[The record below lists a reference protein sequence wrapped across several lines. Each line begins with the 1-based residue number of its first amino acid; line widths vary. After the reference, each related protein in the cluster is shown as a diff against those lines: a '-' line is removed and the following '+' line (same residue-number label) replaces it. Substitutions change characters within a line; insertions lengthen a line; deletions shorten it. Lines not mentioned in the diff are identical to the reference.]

1 MIECTTVISEKT
13 QRELT
18 KKTYIFSI
26 ISLVAGIIG
35 IALYITLG
43 TIINEPWTEI
53 FLIFALP
60 FGFGLI
66 FIITLDTNY
75 RTLKNNAM
83 VNFYMFNDDNLSIT
97 TMKNNEN
104 IGTSQISYNNIIKVN
119 ENKNYLFLYL
129 NRVSVLPI
137 DKRTLSNDDVNKIKE
152 IINKKSA

>member
-1 MIECTTVISEKT
+1 MP
-13 QRELT
+13 R
-18 KKTYIFSI
+18 
-26 ISLVAGIIG
+26 
-35 IALYITLG
+35 
-43 TIINEPWTEI
+43 TEI

-83 VNFYMFNDDNLSIT
+83 VNFYAFNDDNLSIT

-152 IINKKSA
+152 IINKKKRIKGYS

>member
-1 MIECTTVISEKT
+1 
-13 QRELT
+13 
-18 KKTYIFSI
+18 
-26 ISLVAGIIG
+26 
-35 IALYITLG
+35 
-43 TIINEPWTEI
+43 
-53 FLIFALP
+53 
-60 FGFGLI
+60 
-66 FIITLDTNY
+66 
-75 RTLKNNAM
+75 M
-83 VNFYMFNDDNLSIT
+83 VNFYAFNDDNLSIT